1 MANLPQTRKEKGNR
15 LERKVAEL
23 YRHYDIDPKATRMP
37 MSGAMAWHKGDIN
50 KPNDYQYVDE
60 CKNSERV
67 RLWEWWTQ
75 AKDQATN
82 GRIPL
87 LHVSANFRPILT
99 IMDAETYFDMR
110 KTIMDLE
117 KRIKELEA

>member
-1 MANLPQTRKEKGNR
+1 MANTPRTRKEKGNR
-15 LERKVAEL
+15 LERKVAAL
-23 YRHYDIDPKATRMP
+23 YRQYDIDPIATRMP

-67 RLWEWWTQ
+67 QLWQWWTQ
-75 AKDQATN
+75 AKEQATN
-82 GRIPL
+82 NRIPL
-87 LHVSANFRPILT
+87 LHISANSRPILT
-99 IMDAETYFDMR
+99 VMNAETYFDMR
-110 KTIMDLE
+110 KTIIDLE